1 MSIHIS
7 LLTGLKAEDVENI
20 VNVRLLDLR
29 ENKITQLPDEITC
42 LQLLERLDVSNNDLS
57 GLPFVLGLE
66 FFELYCKFLEI
77 LFYRNFTTLEVSTI
91 GWKPDEI
98 YSKGHYC

>member
-1 MSIHIS
+1 MVPSSLISNLVEQVLIEKAICLQSWVS
-7 LLTGLKAEDVENI
+7 LLIGLKAEDVENI

-66 FFELYCKFLEI
+66 FFNLYCKF
-77 LFYRNFTTLEVSTI
+77 
-91 GWKPDEI
+91 
-98 YSKGHYC
+98 

>member
-1 MSIHIS
+1 MLS
-7 LLTGLKAEDVENI
+7 GLCVQDVENI

-29 ENKITQLPDEITC
+29 ENKITQLPDEIMC

-66 FFELYCKFLEI
+66 FFKLYCKF
-77 LFYRNFTTLEVSTI
+77 
-91 GWKPDEI
+91 
-98 YSKGHYC
+98 